1 METSISTSTDAA
13 GRADGARP
21 EAPGA
26 LPNVVVIGS
35 QKCGTS
41 TLHYYL
47 RFHPDVSA
55 SVPKELDFFIS
66 ERNWPL
72 GVDWYRTHFDPEAKA
87 RVESSPNYTTY
98 PHFQGVPER
107 MHELV
112 PEARLIYLVRD
123 PIARIEAHW
132 VHNYAKRRE
141 RGTPLETILHP
152 STTYIERSRY
162 AMQLEQFLRFYDRS
176 RILVLEQDDLRRR
189 RRDTLSEVFEFIGIE
204 STFDHRSFRA
214 VRHRTEKKR
223 RASRA
228 GLRVKEMSKTSWG
241 RRVPKA
247 LWNYTEAGLRLSRPI
262 ERPNL
267 HDQLPAEV
275 LRTLREDAERLREL
289 TGREFASWSI
299 WDLPA

>member
-1 METSISTSTDAA
+1 MDASLSTTTDAA
-13 GRADGARP
+13 RRADGRRHSAV
-21 EAPGA
+21 GA
-26 LPNVVVIGS
+26 LPNVLVIGA

-55 SVPKELDFFIS
+55 STPKELDFFIA

-72 GVDWYRTHFDPEAKA
+72 GVDWYRSHFAPDAKA
-87 RVESSPNYTTY
+87 RLESSPNYTTY
-98 PHFQGVPER
+98 PHFDGVAER
-107 MHELV
+107 MHDLV

-141 RGTPLETILHP
+141 RGTVLDTILHP
-152 STTYIERSRY
+152 TTTYVMRSRY

-176 RILVLEQDDLRRR
+176 RVLVLEQDDLRHRR
-189 RRDTLSEVFEFIGIE
+189 LDTLREVFKFIEIE
-204 STFDHRSFRA
+204 PTFDHRSFQA

-223 RASRA
+223 RATRL
-228 GLRVKEMSKTSWG
+228 GLRVKEMSKSNWG

-247 LWNYTEAGLRLSRPI
+247 VWNYGEAGLRLSRPI

-267 HDQLPAEV
+267 REQLPPEIIRA
-275 LRTLREDAERLREL
+275 LREDAERLREL

-299 WDLPA
+299 WDA